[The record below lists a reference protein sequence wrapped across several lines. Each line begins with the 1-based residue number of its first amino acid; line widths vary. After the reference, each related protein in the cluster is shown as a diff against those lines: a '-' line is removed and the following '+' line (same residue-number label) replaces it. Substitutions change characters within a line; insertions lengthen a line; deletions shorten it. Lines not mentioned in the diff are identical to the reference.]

1 MKTKRI
7 ITDCKTGKQE
17 IEEYE
22 FIAQPAPAPSKKGI
36 NPEKLKEVLKS
47 KGIINDYEEVE

>member
-7 ITDCKTGKQE
+7 LTDCKTGKQK

-22 FIAQPAPAPSKKGI
+22 FIEQPEPEPPKKGI
-36 NPEKLKEVLKS
+36 DQEKLKEVLKS
-47 KGIINDYEEVE
+47 KGIINNYREVE